1 MDPLLKLAKQQ
12 SDGVEVFSIEQNEN
26 SIKFEDGK
34 LKDIQSK
41 IQLGTTLRLI
51 KQGKIGFAYTKNLRN
66 INELIQHALDSM
78 KGGVTAEFDFPRTEK
93 VPTLNSYDPGIQ
105 EIDNAKIVNECKR
118 IYEFMENKIKG
129 QLNIAAGTS
138 VTGIQIKNSSGTD
151 LSSKSSSYYISITI
165 LYPGSGTGTHRS
177 LAFKNFEKVDDSFL
191 NNLARLHKMGE
202 KEINTAGG
210 PMKALFMPE
219 AMYTII
225 WRLQSATSGESL
237 YNKQSPLADAIGKKI
252 FDDKIT
258 IVSDPLNDEHP
269 EARAFD
275 DEGVA
280 CSELLIIDKGVL
292 RNYYY
297 DLRYAVKMKATPSGH
312 GFKAARWGGDTISI
326 KPAPT
331 LDYVTLATGNT
342 EFWKLVQAMDR
353 GIIVCGALGAH
364 SGNIP
369 NGDFSVGVSPGF
381 YVENGEIVGRIKD
394 AMVAGNI
401 YTVMNRVIDIENTN
415 HVAYTGYYPAV
426 LFEEVNVA
434 TKK

>member
-1 MDPLLKLAKQQ
+1 
-12 SDGVEVFSIEQNEN
+12 
-26 SIKFEDGK
+26 
-34 LKDIQSK
+34 
-41 IQLGTTLRLI
+41 
-51 KQGKIGFAYTKNLRN
+51 
-66 INELIQHALDSM
+66 
-78 KGGVTAEFDFPRTEK
+78 
-93 VPTLNSYDPGIQ
+93 
-105 EIDNAKIVNECKR
+105 
-118 IYEFMENKIKG
+118 
-129 QLNIAAGTS
+129 
-138 VTGIQIKNSSGTD
+138 
-151 LSSKSSSYYISITI
+151 
-165 LYPGSGTGTHRS
+165 
-177 LAFKNFEKVDDSFL
+177 
-191 NNLARLHKMGE
+191 
-202 KEINTAGG
+202 
-210 PMKALFMPE
+210 MKALFMPE

-258 IVSDPLNDEHP
+258 LVSDPLNDEHP